1 MKKRQML
8 NNISKPKV
16 RKTQHSGCFFS
27 VLLLVFLFSFF
38 IFLNF
43 IIYNFIFLKPAV
55 LAEDSSSAENEL
67 LATSIPSEER
77 QALEQE
83 LKELEEQIAKY
94 EQDITKTAEEKKTLA
109 SQVSVLKQQISKLNL
124 QIQQSNVM
132 IKDLTLQIGDTE
144 YSITQTSLKIDDSKI
159 KLAEVLRT
167 VYEEDQKS
175 LIEVLLTEQELSD
188 FFDNLVSLEQLSER
202 TDELLK
208 GIKNLKVTLEGQKE
222 SLDDEKGDLES
233 VVKIKTLQKKES
245 ETAQKEK
252 DSYLKLTEAQYQ
264 EQLKKKT
271 EVEKRAAEIKARI
284 FELIGVPEAPTF
296 GEAYEIAKS
305 VETMTGV
312 RPAFLLAVL
321 TQESNIGKNVG
332 QCFLKDP
339 KTGSG
344 VIAYNGKEV
353 ERVMK
358 PSRDVVPFLEI
369 TTELGR
375 DPYNTPVS
383 CPMSTGYGGAMGPA
397 QFIPSTWIIYKEKTA
412 SITGKAADPWNIK
425 DAFLAAALYLS
436 DYGAAK
442 RTTDAEWK
450 AAMIYFSGT
459 SARTKYN
466 GYGFYGDSVIK
477 ITANYQADIEMLEE
491 NN

>member
-1 MKKRQML
+1 ML
-8 NNISKPKV
+8 NNIFKPKV
-16 RKTQHSGCFFS
+16 RKTQPLGCVFFI
-27 VLLLVFLFSFF
+27 LLLVFLFSS
-38 IFLNF
+38 LVL
-43 IIYNFIFLKPAV
+43 LKQAV
-55 LAEDSSSAENEL
+55 LAEDSSPEENSSSTENAS
-67 LATSIPSEER
+67 LATNLPSEER

-94 EQDITKTAEEKKTLA
+94 EQDITKTAEEKKTLTN
-109 SQVSVLKQQISKLNL
+109 QISVLKQQISKLTL

-175 LIEVLLTEQELSD
+175 LIELLLTEQELSD
-188 FFDNLVSLEQLSER
+188 FFDNLVSLEQLSVKTE
-202 TDELLK
+202 ELLK

-222 SLDDEKGDLES
+222 SLDDEKGDLET
-233 VVKIKTLQKKES
+233 VVKMKTLQKKEN
-245 ETAQKEK
+245 ETTQQQTN
-252 DSYLKLTEAQYQ
+252 SYLKLTEAQYQ

-296 GEAYEIAKS
+296 GEAYDMAKS

-332 QCFLKDP
+332 QCFLKD
-339 KTGSG
+339 KTTGSG
-344 VIAYNGKEV
+344 VVAFNGKAV

-358 PSRDVVPFLEI
+358 PSRDVAPFFEI
-369 TTELGR
+369 TQELGR

-383 CPMSTGYGGAMGPA
+383 CPMSFGYGGAMGPA
-397 QFIPSTWIIYKEKTA
+397 QFIPSTWKMYKNELKEL
-412 SITGKAADPWNIK
+412 TGRAADPWNIK
-425 DAFLAAALYLS
+425 DAFLAAALYLKK
-436 DYGAAK
+436 YGAAK
-442 RTTDAEWK
+442 QDYNSEWRSSLV
-450 AAMIYFSGT
+450 YFSGSVNT
-459 SARTKYN
+459 AYR
-466 GYGFYGDSVIK
+466 FYADSVMKIAAQYEEDIK
-477 ITANYQADIEMLEE
+477 EIEATQ
-491 NN
+491 